1 MIEMEEHFYSRLGKA
16 LRPGVIARVVLAA
29 FERAKRGEKLIS
41 LTGGSYDPESLP
53 VREVE
58 EVIRDIPPEDW
69 RDILQYGSN
78 LGSGKLRAE
87 LAKFS
92 GEAGI
97 EADPEGEIIVTT
109 GSQQALDLI
118 SRVFLDPGD
127 LVVVGEP
134 TYLQALASFRLYGA
148 EIETTPIDEE
158 GMNIDALEEK
168 LKDLRAE
175 GRRVKLLYTVPSY
188 QNPTGTVMTEHRRR
202 RLLELAA
209 EYDFL
214 IVEDNPYGYI
224 SFEGSMPKPIKAYDK
239 EGRVIYLSTFSKIVS
254 PGLRIGWAIGR
265 RGFIEKMALAKMNAD
280 ICSDGLSQYVAAELL
295 RRGLVHKLIDRIRR
309 VYREKRDL
317 MLESMELHFPE
328 EAEWREPKGGL
339 FLWVEMPIGFDADAL
354 LDDALR
360 RGVAYIPGSNFFTD
374 PSVRNYLRLNY
385 SYPSREEIAEGIGIL
400 GELFREALKH

>member
-1 MIEMEEHFYSRLGKA
+1 MEERFYSRLGRSLK
-16 LRPGVIARVVLAA
+16 PGVIARVVLAA
-29 FERAKRGEKLIS
+29 FEKARRGEKLIS

-53 VREVE
+53 VKEVE
-58 EVIRDIPPEDW
+58 EIIRDIPPEDW
-69 RDILQYGSN
+69 RGILQYGSN
-78 LGSGKLRAE
+78 LGSGRLRAE

-92 GEAGI
+92 GEVGI
-97 EADPEGEIIVTT
+97 EANAEEIIVTT

-118 SRVFLDPGD
+118 SRILLDPGD
-127 LVVVGEP
+127 LVIVGEP

-168 LKDLRAE
+168 LEGLRAE
-175 GRRVKLLYTVPSY
+175 GRNVKLLYTVPSY
-188 QNPTGTVMTEHRRR
+188 QNPTGTVMPESRRL
-202 RLLELAA
+202 RLLELAE
-209 EYDFL
+209 EYDFI

-239 EGRVIYLSTFSKIVS
+239 EGRAIYLSTFSKIVS

-295 RRGLVHKLIDRIRR
+295 RRGMAHRLIDRIRR

-339 FLWVEMPIGFDADAL
+339 FLWVKMPTGFDADAL
-354 LDDALR
+354 LDDALE

-385 SYPSREEIAEGIGIL
+385 SYPSREEIAEGISIL
-400 GELFREALKH
+400 GELFKEALRH

>member
-1 MIEMEEHFYSRLGKA
+1 MEERFYSRLGRS

-29 FERAKRGEKLIS
+29 FEKARRGEKLIS

-53 VREVE
+53 VKEVE
-58 EVIRDIPPEDW
+58 EIIRDIPPEDW
-69 RDILQYGSN
+69 RGILQYGSN
-78 LGSGKLRAE
+78 LGSGRLRAE

-97 EADPEGEIIVTT
+97 EANAEEIIVTT

-118 SRVFLDPGD
+118 SRIFLDPGD
-127 LVVVGEP
+127 LVIVGEP

-148 EIETTPIDEE
+148 EIETVPIDEE

-168 LKDLRAE
+168 LESLRAE
-175 GRRVKLLYTVPSY
+175 GRSVKILYTVPSY
-188 QNPTGTVMTEHRRR
+188 QNPTGTVMPGPRRR
-202 RLLELAA
+202 RLLELAE
-209 EYDFL
+209 EYDFI

-239 EGRVIYLSTFSKIVS
+239 EGRAIYLSTFSKIVS

-295 RRGLVHKLIDRIRR
+295 RRGMVHRLIDRIRR

-339 FLWVEMPIGFDADAL
+339 FLWVKMPTGFDADAL
-354 LDDALR
+354 LDDALE

-374 PSVRNYLRLNY
+374 PGVRNYLRLNY
-385 SYPSREEIAEGIGIL
+385 SYPSREEIAEGISIL
-400 GELFREALKH
+400 GELFREALRH

>member
-1 MIEMEEHFYSRLGKA
+1 LHCMEERFYSRLGRA
-16 LRPGVIARVVLAA
+16 LKPGVIARVVLAA
-29 FERAKRGEKLIS
+29 FERARRGEKLIS
-41 LTGGSYDPESLP
+41 LTGGSYDPMSLP
-53 VREVE
+53 VKEVE
-58 EVIRDIPPEDW
+58 EVLRDIPPEDW
-69 RDILQYGSN
+69 RGILQYGSN
-78 LGSGKLRAE
+78 LGSGRLRAE

-127 LVVVGEP
+127 RVIVGEP

-148 EIETTPIDEE
+148 EVETVPLDEE
-158 GMNIDALEEK
+158 GMRIDALERK
-168 LKDLRAE
+168 LRKLSAE

-188 QNPTGTVMTEHRRR
+188 QNPTATVMPEHRRR
-202 RLLELAA
+202 RLVELAE

-224 SFEGSMPKPIKAYDK
+224 SFEGPMPKPIKAYDDI
-239 EGRVIYLSTFSKIVS
+239 GRVIYLSTFSKIVS

-265 RGFIEKMALAKMNAD
+265 RRFIEKMALAKMNAD

-295 RRGLVHKLIDRIRR
+295 RRGHVHRLIERVRR

-328 EAEWREPKGGL
+328 EAEWREPRGGL
-339 FLWVEMPIGFDADAL
+339 FLWVKMPEGFDADAL
-354 LDDALR
+354 LDEALK
-360 RGVAYIPGSNFFTD
+360 RGVAYIPGSNFYTD
-374 PSVRNYLRLNY
+374 PNIRNYLRLNY
-385 SYPSREEIAEGIGIL
+385 SYPSREEIAEGIRIL
-400 GELFREALKH
+400 GDLFSEALKS